1 MVVWLIPILPPCMK
15 PSRAPA
21 IGTVVLSLTFPAFR
35 FCCFSLI
42 SFPGTGYVRNAVGAA
57 QLTLRYAYGKGC
69 RLPMLT
75 HCQSRNRDSKRIDKL
90 EVNLEPRYATP
101 TLIMQVDV
109 VAVPESIAACSL
121 EPAERG
127 VRAQQ
132 STNMKHNGTHA
143 TSKENDLPFS
153 GVVHGVPRSIMNLQI
168 SYFCVYRQR
177 DVVWSRPRGSII
189 SILKHVYTLMKDL
202 SSQRI

>member
-101 TLIMQVDV
+101 TLIMQVGV

-132 STNMKHNGTHA
+132 STNMKHTAHMPHQKKMTCHFPA
-143 TSKENDLPFS
+143 WYT
-153 GVVHGVPRSIMNLQI
+153 
-168 SYFCVYRQR
+168 
-177 DVVWSRPRGSII
+177 GSPA
-189 SILKHVYTLMKDL
+189 L
-202 SSQRI
+202 